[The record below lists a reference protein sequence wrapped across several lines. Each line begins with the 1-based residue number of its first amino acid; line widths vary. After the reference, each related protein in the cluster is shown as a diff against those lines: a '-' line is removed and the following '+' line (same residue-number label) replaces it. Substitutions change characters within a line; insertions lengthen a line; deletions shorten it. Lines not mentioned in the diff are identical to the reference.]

1 MISCRGMGGLCLFWR
16 EISRDS
22 LLTRIILGV
31 RVRFPQLLVALS
43 LQLATLLAQTDAGL
57 HADPHAALYTERA
70 VAIPVG
76 FGPGHAALA
85 HWCVR
90 EGLHRQ
96 ALDQIGLA
104 LPLAAEHP
112 ALRAAIDE
120 LAFAV
125 APDWL
130 ARARKD
136 DRVEVL
142 VLQRAASGFGA
153 AAVAA
158 KLAADEPAAERL
170 RVALKALDGR
180 SASARW
186 CAAKLLAEL
195 RKEPL
200 RIKPLYRAGLL
211 DAEAQ
216 VRRAAVQAL
225 ALTED
230 PVFVGLYS
238 KHLVNEHAAIR
249 VRAAEALEVLNQRAG
264 AEGVLRA
271 LEASYQPARANLTVT
286 HQTAYLKD
294 FDVQVAQGAVIADPV
309 VAVVQSGVVLDVA
322 VVSVTAERTVYR
334 RVLARLLHRDCGEDL
349 AAWRAALVHE

>member
-1 MISCRGMGGLCLFWR
+1 
-16 EISRDS
+16 
-22 LLTRIILGV
+22 
-31 RVRFPQLLVALS
+31 
-43 LQLATLLAQTDAGL
+43 
-57 HADPHAALYTERA
+57 
-70 VAIPVG
+70 
-76 FGPGHAALA
+76 
-85 HWCVR
+85 
-90 EGLHRQ
+90 
-96 ALDQIGLA
+96 
-104 LPLAAEHP
+104 
-112 ALRAAIDE
+112 
-120 LAFAV
+120 
-125 APDWL
+125 
-130 ARARKD
+130 
-136 DRVEVL
+136 

-322 VVSVTAERTVYR
+322 VMSVTAERTVYR